1 MEKPVSESRFQTL
14 CIVGLAFLLGFI
26 VSAQPAVGYPAGAAV
41 STGTNPLWSQG
52 GETSS
57 GTTLSIPANMDS
69 DLVIT
74 DVVLTCDHGNIE
86 QLTLRGADGKIH
98 GKFQVQTAYSMQRH
112 ISHSYASGI
121 RIPAGEALEIT
132 ASGRVYYSLSGYHA
146 QP

>member
-1 MEKPVSESRFQTL
+1 MTESRFQTL
-14 CIVGLAFLLGFI
+14 CIVGLAFLLGFVI
-26 VSAQPAVGYPAGAAV
+26 SAQPAVGYPAGAAV

-57 GTTLSIPANMDS
+57 GITISIPADPDF
-69 DLVIT
+69 DLIIT
-74 DVVLTCDHGNIE
+74 DIVLTSDHGNIE
-86 QLTLRGADGKIH
+86 RLTLSGSDGKIH
-98 GKFQVQTAYSMQRH
+98 GKFQLQTAYSMQRH

-132 ASGRVYYSLSGYHA
+132 ATGSVYYSLSGYHA